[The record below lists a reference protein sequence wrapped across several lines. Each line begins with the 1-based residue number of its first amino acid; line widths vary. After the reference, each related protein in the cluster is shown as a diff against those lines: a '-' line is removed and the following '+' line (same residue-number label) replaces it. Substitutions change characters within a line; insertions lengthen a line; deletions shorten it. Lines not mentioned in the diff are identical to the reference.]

1 MRKKQDNTL
10 FIFIILVIL
19 LFILP
24 LTFNTPEKLG
34 IQASPPK
41 EALAGSIVLV
51 TLALIIYFSEKTYKY
66 SVD

>member
-24 LTFNTPEKLG
+24 LTFSPTNLG

-51 TLALIIYFSEKTYKY
+51 ILALIIYFSEKTYKY
-66 SVD
+66 TIN